1 MINQD
6 IAICLICYKTD
17 NCDDNPLAVLISRE
31 GLTEKVF
38 RNVRNTRDLFNMD
51 NLMASLIGL
60 AVPGSFFICYSLLHS
75 INERR
80 LPLSKDEIQ
89 RLGLEI
95 IRNNKGHQIIH
106 NIVSYY

>member
-51 NLMASLIGL
+51 NKYNGIPYYEITISEKEYKR
-60 AVPGSFFICYSLLHS
+60 F
-75 INERR
+75 ER
-80 LPLSKDEIQ
+80 LVYD
-89 RLGLEI
+89 
-95 IRNNKGHQIIH
+95 
-106 NIVSYY
+106 